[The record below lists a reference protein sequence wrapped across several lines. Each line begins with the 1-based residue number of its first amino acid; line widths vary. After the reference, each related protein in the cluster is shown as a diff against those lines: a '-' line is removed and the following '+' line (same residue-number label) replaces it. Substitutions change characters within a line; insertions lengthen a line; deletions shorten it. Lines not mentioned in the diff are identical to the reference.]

1 MLLSVICLVYLTVN
15 GQSTIVQVAELGIKT
30 KGDNYFEILPN
41 QVTLQSLD
49 FSICLRC
56 RFWTWGGKIVFS
68 SEKMSFS
75 LFKSIGF
82 FHMVKTIEFPTDGL
96 KFSPTLWNSICI
108 VHHSNNF
115 SVTIAINDY
124 KETFDLNTTSFRKE
138 DLKKSVMIGEA
149 SNKGLGSSRF
159 SGQIADF
166 YFWNKALTPNEIF
179 DFMFGCS
186 ENLFPK

>member
-1 MLLSVICLVYLTVN
+1 MLLGMICIVYPTVN
-15 GQSTIVQVAELGIKT
+15 GQSSLVQVAELGIKT
-30 KGDNYFEILPN
+30 KRDNYFEILPN

-56 RFWTWGGKIVFS
+56 RFWTWSGKIVFS
-68 SEKMSFS
+68 SEIMSLSFY
-75 LFKSIGF
+75 KSIGVF
-82 FHMVKTIEFPTDGL
+82 RMVKTIEFPIYGL

-166 YFWNKALTPNEIF
+166 NFWNKALTPNEIF